1 MASVEEYEARFRR
14 AGLPLFIRG
23 YTATDDVFTRA
34 APLLAIVLV
43 AELLGAI
50 DLDWTLAAN
59 LGAAAGGLAI
69 LVGGFALLN
78 RARGRPALA
87 LPEEVG
93 RVELTAFVL
102 LPALLP
108 VVFGG
113 QVTSA
118 FVTAAGNVL
127 LLALFAVGFG
137 FALFSMLRW
146 AGRQLFRGLAT
157 SFLVLSKAVPLLMIF
172 AIVLFIN
179 TEMWQVFSTIPD
191 AFLVGVGGLFAA
203 LGTLFLVARLPREVQ
218 QLEREAGGTGP
229 ELARQERLN
238 VGLVM
243 FVSQA
248 LQVLVVTAAVGA
260 FFTAFGALAV
270 GAGVRESWIGS
281 AGDELLTLAISGER
295 LTITTELLKVSAGIA
310 AFSGLYYAIAVLTD
324 STYREEFLED
334 LTDEMRETFR
344 QRAEYLAL
352 VAHR

>member
-1 MASVEEYEARFRR
+1 VASVEEYEARFRR